1 MNSNASTGFIAIYR
15 WRVAPEH
22 EADFRNRWREVTRQG
37 LEHGSFGS
45 CLGRD
50 ANQEL
55 VAIALWPTE
64 AAREEAFHTM
74 SADGPW
80 PPAERVSED
89 TLQVLDDL
97 WKKSPFQE

>member
-22 EADFRNRWREVTRQG
+22 EADFRNRWREVTCQG
-37 LEHGSFGS
+37 FEHGSFGS

-97 WKKSPFQE
+97 WKKSPFRE